1 MLAVGLLYRLY
12 YKWGTFLLYLPN
24 LFRVLIMKWSWIFST
39 YFSDSIVTITW
50 FLSFILL
57 MQCIRFI
64 DLCVL
69 VHPYQH
75 LLVHP
80 LYWMLLEHVCNIF
93 NELLDSIYYVV
104 ENCWRSS
111 HKGYWPIDSYC
122 YCAFLLFWYQGNSG
136 LIEWIG
142 KNFLLLLFFPH
153 NWSKIDVIS
162 SLNGWNSTVKPPGPK
177 VYFRDFLWLIQS
189 TSFIFHLL
197 LKIITFSVSCF
208 QILTF
213 NHPTFNQNPTL
224 FAFLLCCSKPTQCL
238 YSHIQSSWDL
248 DTPTKYYPRDSKVG
262 AEAVAWFSDINFH
275 PRFLENICYSLSVTE
290 VSLQFVLMM
299 MTTRKKLPGT
309 EVGMSDRSTLW

>member
-1 MLAVGLLYRLY
+1 MCV
-12 YKWGTFLLYLPN
+12 
-24 LFRVLIMKWSWIFST
+24 IFSMSCWIQFT
-39 YFSDSIVTITW
+39 
-50 FLSFILL
+50 
-57 MQCIRFI
+57 
-64 DLCVL
+64 
-69 VHPYQH
+69 
-75 LLVHP
+75 
-80 LYWMLLEHVCNIF
+80 MLLRIVE
-93 NELLDSIYYVV
+93 DPRIYV
-104 ENCWRSS
+104 

-122 YCAFLLFWYQGNSG
+122 YCAFLLFWCQGNSG

-309 EVGMSDRSTLW
+309 AVGMSDRSTLWEKGLRTFYKTNRHWNLQFHLILHNST